1 MYHIH
6 KYTYRFLFLLSIAV
20 ILYATLYREAGQ
32 GDIELRLFWTIKR
45 AWSEHSGYYWYLIL
59 GNIALFM
66 PFGFFLTAI
75 LQKPDW
81 KKAAMMG
88 FVFSAAIEMSQVLL
102 DRGLGEFDDVLHNTW
117 GSLMGYCA
125 AVILGYLFGHQKERY
140 EGNVKGAGL
149 FFGMT
154 ILMFTILILYNR
166 PDWSVRLWRR
176 QSLCLLRR
184 LLYPFY

>member
-1 MYHIH
+1 MFHPR
-6 KYTYRFLFLLSIAV
+6 KYLFRFLFLFSIAV
-20 ILYATLYREAGQ
+20 ILYATLYRETGQ
-32 GDIELRLFWTIKR
+32 GDIQLQLFWTIKR
-45 AWSEHSGYYWYLIL
+45 AWREHSGNHWYLIL

-66 PFGFFLTAI
+66 PFGFFFTII
-75 LQKPDW
+75 LRKPDW
-81 KKAAMMG
+81 KKAAIIG
-88 FVFSAAIEMSQVLL
+88 FVFSSVIEVTQVLT
-102 DRGLGEFDDVLHNTW
+102 DRGLGELDDVLHNTW

>member
-1 MYHIH
+1 
-6 KYTYRFLFLLSIAV
+6 
-20 ILYATLYREAGQ
+20 
-32 GDIELRLFWTIKR
+32 
-45 AWSEHSGYYWYLIL
+45 
-59 GNIALFM
+59 M

-88 FVFSAAIEMSQVLL
+88 FVFSAAIEVSQVLL

-125 AVILGYLFGHQKERY
+125 AVTLGYLFGHQKERY